1 MSLEHTDLQDF
12 AERYTAAWCSQ
23 DPERVAGFYSPD
35 GRLSINGGVASVGR
49 EAIAEAARGFMMI
62 FPDMRVRMDRIL
74 IEGERAEFHWTLMGT
89 SSGPG
94 GSGQRVCISGFEE
107 WKFGED
113 GLIAESHG
121 TFDNQEF
128 QRQLEHGVREAKGR

>member
-1 MSLEHTDLQDF
+1 MSLDQTDLQDF

-23 DPERVAGFYSPD
+23 DPRNVARFYSPN
-35 GRLSINGGVASVGR
+35 GWLSINGGAASVGR
-49 EAIAEAARGFMMI
+49 DAIAEAARGFMMM
-62 FPDMRVRMDRIL
+62 FPDMRVRKDRIL

-89 SSGPG
+89 NSGPG

-113 GLIAESHG
+113 GLIAESRG

-128 QRQLEHGVREAKGR
+128 QRQLEGGVREAKGR